1 VNHSCKPRI
10 LTFSSLFPNSEQ
22 PAHGVF
28 VENRLRFL
36 AATDKVSVEVIAPVP
51 WFPSER
57 AAFGRYA
64 QYAKVPELELRNGIR
79 IHHPR
84 FPAVPKLGMSV
95 APLLMFLAVRPAL
108 LRLLREGYDF
118 DLIDAHYFYPDGV
131 AAVLLGRACG
141 KPVTI
146 TARGTDINLIPQFSL
161 PRRQIIWA
169 AKHAAGLAA
178 VCQALKDQL
187 VSLGAQEESIRVLR
201 NGVDLDL
208 FQPVD
213 RRQARAEL
221 GLATRTLVSI
231 GNLVP
236 LKGHDLVI
244 RATHAMPDT
253 TLLLVGEGSEYNSL
267 LELTRNLQMQERVR
281 FLGRMPYH
289 ELPAIYSAADA
300 LVLASSREGWPNV
313 LLEAMA
319 CGTPVVATNV
329 SGTGEIVTCPAA
341 GVLMKERSAEGVV
354 EGVNRLFSN
363 VPQRDETR
371 AYAEGFSW
379 DAPTEGQLLMFQ
391 QVLASNSPNDLI
403 NVQPFE

>member
-161 PRRQIIWA
+161 PRRQII
-169 AKHAAGLAA
+169 
-178 VCQALKDQL
+178 
-187 VSLGAQEESIRVLR
+187 GAQEESIRVLR

-354 EGVNRLFSN
+354 EGVNRQPKASCLCFNKFS
-363 VPQRDETR
+363 P
-371 AYAEGFSW
+371 
-379 DAPTEGQLLMFQ
+379 
-391 QVLASNSPNDLI
+391 LI
-403 NVQPFE
+403 HQTI

>member
-1 VNHSCKPRI
+1 MKHPCKPRI

-64 QYAKVPELELRNGIR
+64 QYAKIPKLELRNGIR

-84 FPAVPKLGMSV
+84 FPAVPKIGMSV
-95 APLLMFLAVRPAL
+95 APLLMYLSVRPSL

-146 TARGTDINLIPQFSL
+146 TARGTDINLIPRFSI
-161 PRRQIIWA
+161 PRRQIVWA
-169 AKHAAGLAA
+169 AKHAAGLVA
-178 VCQALKDQL
+178 VCQALKDKL
-187 VSLGAQEESIRVLR
+187 VSLGAQEETIRVLR

-213 RRQARAEL
+213 RKQARAEL
-221 GLATRTLVSI
+221 GLTTRTLVSI
-231 GNLVP
+231 GHLVP
-236 LKGHDLVI
+236 RKGHDLVI
-244 RATHAMPDT
+244 RAAQAMPDT
-253 TLLLVGEGSEYNSL
+253 TVLLVGEGPEYNSL
-267 LELTRNLQMQERVR
+267 LDLTKTLRMQERVR
-281 FLGRMPYH
+281 FLGHVPQH

-300 LVLASSREGWPNV
+300 LVLASSREGWANV

-319 CGTPVVATNV
+319 CGTPVVASNV
-329 SGTGEIVTCPAA
+329 WGTGEIVACRAA
-341 GVLMKERSAEGVV
+341 GVLMEERSVNGIVAGVK
-354 EGVNRLFSN
+354 RLFDD
-363 VPQRDETR
+363 PPHREETR
-371 AYAEGFSW
+371 TYAERFSW
-379 DAPTEGQLLMFQ
+379 DEPTMGQLAMFQ
-391 QVLASNSPNDLI
+391 EILESRVAQDVTPAFSS
-403 NVQPFE
+403 